1 MSPYWTIYCT
11 LGKFSKPV
19 AIIILPK
26 LLTFLGNFCKGVKII
41 NFSREICFG
50 QLIET
55 FGDFLLVAL
64 PTTSRSLPEFHFGRR
79 VWPREAFE
87 EVAGVASDLRRAH
100 VERVVEA
107 GSSGT

>member
-1 MSPYWTIYCT
+1 M
-11 LGKFSKPV
+11 

-41 NFSREICFG
+41 NFSREIRFG